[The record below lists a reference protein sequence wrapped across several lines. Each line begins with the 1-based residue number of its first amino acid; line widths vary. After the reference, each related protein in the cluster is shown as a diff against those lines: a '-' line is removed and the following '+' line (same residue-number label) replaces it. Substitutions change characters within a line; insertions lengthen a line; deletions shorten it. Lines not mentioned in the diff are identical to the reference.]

1 MKEGKKRQ
9 GFMSGLS
16 RLITMKNVLFHSSLS
31 LEKDSPLK
39 LWLKKKRWLSD
50 LYSLSAIVLLKEINL
65 QSAKN
70 ELHQCFRH

>member
-39 LWLKKKRWLSD
+39 LWLKKKDGSQIYILFQL
-50 LYSLSAIVLLKEINL
+50 LYYSK
-65 QSAKN
+65 K
-70 ELHQCFRH
+70 